1 MIHMLEDAVRE
12 AFLSSR
18 FVVDLGIPCGYNPAI
33 QRQAVS
39 FASVGTDHP
48 IGFSELI
55 GHQPRPR
62 SSNAVAISR
71 QCQND
76 VCLLR
81 DFSLEIK
88 FECMT
93 SVQT

>member
-1 MIHMLEDAVRE
+1 MLEDAVRE

-48 IGFSELI
+48 ISL
-55 GHQPRPR
+55 
-62 SSNAVAISR
+62 SR
-71 QCQND
+71 
-76 VCLLR
+76 
-81 DFSLEIK
+81 
-88 FECMT
+88 
-93 SVQT
+93 